1 MEKKRKK
8 WPFVLIILA
17 VLAAAGF
24 ICVRQVM
31 ERRRPTSVPL
41 RREGLTDSGAS
52 ADGSSGAEAIEEE
65 ELSVP
70 VTYTNYVLVGLDVR
84 DQSELKQANSDTMI
98 IASINNATGDVRL
111 TAIYRDT
118 LLNIYKKDGDERVDR
133 LIAKDREIRAAYPA
147 DSPAGTDAAT
157 DTDSQSGAEQMP
169 ESWTAPVPVEEAY
182 QDALAILRG
191 ETQESV
197 SSESGLPA
205 AGVTGDPAENAYR
218 AAMEE
223 LLQEV
228 APADLGRYDKANA
241 AYANGGADRLIWM
254 LENNLDINI
263 DGYFVVNFSAVADV
277 VDDLGGIDV
286 WMTEQEII
294 HMNNYCVETSEVTGK
309 DYTPIEPE
317 KEARDYHLNGVQAV
331 SYARIRYTAG
341 NDMKRSQRQRV
352 VINKIADKASRN
364 ELKAL
369 KSIIRHIL
377 PNCRTS
383 ISVLDLFSYAANA
396 RFYQI
401 EKSTGFPTLHIERHC
416 WPNGEE
422 LDPVVPVTLADNVR
436 DLHSFLFDEEVYT
449 PSLNVRAF
457 SRGIEDI
464 TGLTEADRADAEKNS
479 VIGESG
485 GEADVVR

>member
-1 MEKKRKK
+1 MAKKKT
-8 WPFVLIILA
+8 WIIIL
-17 VLAAAGF
+17 VILAALLTAGWF
-24 ICVRQVM
+24 VGRSIL
-31 ERRRPTSVPL
+31 ERRRPMHPVPAD
-41 RREGLTDSGAS
+41 RHETDAAESNAS
-52 ADGSSGAEAIEEE
+52 SFAEKVKEEKVEKE
-65 ELSVP
+65 EPEEIP

-84 DQSELKQANSDTMI
+84 DQKELKQANSDTMI
-98 IASINNATGDVRL
+98 IASINNANGNVRL
-111 TAIYRDT
+111 AAIYRDT
-118 LLNIYKKDGDERVDR
+118 LLNINRKDGDEMIDR
-133 LIAKDREIRAAYPA
+133 ILQKDREIRAAAGQVPA
-147 DSPAGTDAAT
+147 LSEEEGASSGSGEAGLTESAAAE
-157 DTDSQSGAEQMP
+157 SGAESIAETVQ
-169 ESWTAPVPVEEAY
+169 VPVSSLEKAYEEAM
-182 QDALAILRG
+182 Q
-191 ETQESV
+191 
-197 SSESGLPA
+197 
-205 AGVTGDPAENAYR
+205 
-218 AAMEE
+218 E
-223 LLQEV
+223 LLYEY

-241 AYANGGADRLIWM
+241 AYANGSDERLIWM
-254 LENNLDINI
+254 LENNLDLKI
-263 DGYFVVNFSAVADV
+263 DGFFVVNFSAVSDV

-286 WMTEQEII
+286 WMTEQEVI

-309 DYTPIEPE
+309 EYIPIEPE
-317 KEARDYHLNGVQAV
+317 TEAREYHLNGVQAV

-401 EKSTGFPTLHIERHC
+401 EKSTGFPTLHIEQHC